1 MAYSITDINN
11 IQDVYRS
18 VKEYE
23 YALVYMMSEIKLCE
37 TSDLADDFMW
47 EECMEARF
55 FSKDKELHVFEGE
68 DGKKAVLVQET
79 DAENMQIKK
88 YVLNGKVSPSGK
100 KTLLVTEY
108 LAYDE
113 DGQAYVEL
121 TRLSGLE

>member
-1 MAYSITDINN
+1 MAYSVTNVNN
-11 IQDVYRS
+11 IQDAYKS

-37 TSDLADDFMW
+37 TSKITDDFMW
-47 EECMEARF
+47 EECLEARF
-55 FSKDKELHVFEGE
+55 FSKEKELHVFDGE
-68 DGKKAVLVQET
+68 DGKKAVIILET
-79 DAENMQIKK
+79 DAENRQIKK
-88 YVLNGKVSPSGK
+88 YELNDKIAPCGK
-100 KTLLVTEY
+100 KKLLVTEY